1 MVFSNARF
9 CSVFQGRYVL
19 AMAQFDA
26 DAIVGY
32 ESIEN
37 KYEFFGNNR
46 IAGHYYNSGNVA
58 VVSIGTLFQRFH
70 T

>member
-1 MVFSNARF
+1 
-9 CSVFQGRYVL
+9 
-19 AMAQFDA
+19 MAQFDA